1 MKKLMFT
8 LLFASCGAMPAL
20 AQIETQKAGDWTVQ
34 TRHDDPTVD
43 PSCVLVSPKTDSDVR
58 LQLTNPVR
66 LKGEVSTAGNA
77 ALAIYVV
84 TDEKKETVTLPQ
96 VKFEIDSRAQWSTDV
111 VLKPIDGGYAFTGIL
126 DADVRKILGPMA
138 RGNALTVT
146 YKLDGEGE
154 AQKSVSLSGSSAALA
169 LYEECLSKVQVK

>member
-1 MKKLMFT
+1 MKKTLFA
-8 LLFASCGAMPAL
+8 LLFAACSALPAL

-66 LKGEVSTAGNA
+66 LKGEASEAGNA
-77 ALAIYVV
+77 ALAIYVQ
-84 TDEKKETVTLPQ
+84 TDERRETVTLPQ
-96 VKFEIDSRAQWSTDV
+96 VKFKIDRRAEWSANV
-111 VLKPIDGGYAFTGIL
+111 VLKPIDTGYAFTAIL
-126 DADVRKILGPMA
+126 DADIRKILRPMA
-138 RGNALTVT
+138 LGNSLQVT
-146 YKLDGEGE
+146 YTLDGQPEE
-154 AQKSVSLSGSSAALA
+154 QKSVSLSGSSAALA